1 MDEQAFDAWYDES
14 FDRLVA
20 QVAAMCGD
28 RSEAQDCVQEAFVR
42 AWDPRRRLRADDHP
56 EA

>member
-20 QVAAMCGD
+20 QVVAMCGD
-28 RSEAQDCVQEAFVR
+28 RSEAQDCVQEVFVR
-42 AWDPRRRLRADDHP
+42 AWDHRRRLRADDHP